1 MAYPTQDMSGF
12 NPGVA
17 PERINDPH
25 YLNLSKPISTPEAD
39 LSTKALLT
47 GIGDVAG
54 SAVKFADYVVRED
67 VKDQI
72 HAKVDEVQKDQ
83 TAAREQQLA
92 QAQGRA
98 YVAQRTDVTGKAIGP
113 PALNIMDDNNQ
124 TSVQEVPSFLRGL
137 PNMAAQIVGARANN
151 KISETAYTGKLA
163 AMQKD
168 FRARYP
174 GYRDWIDKVFEHATG
189 VNPANAYMH
198 NLTQDINTYA
208 AASNSDRNKAL
219 SLAEQNSWHPD
230 MANIARD
237 IMAGKKGLVDV
248 MVAIGPTKM
257 TELNLTLRA
266 AQRKDKEGTAKDD
279 AEYAGKAMD
288 AYGPPV
294 IQSFLS
300 AVETAGPDGSPIK
313 ALDRLKDHVSGR
325 SVMTDDEG
333 QRLGTAVMTTAALAK
348 QRLHTLY
355 HTPGPDGSPSYAQ
368 LYGEAETNA
377 KIDAQATAITRIGE
391 LMVNKQYGPAFNAAN
406 RNAALAQDTLR
417 DIYTDTKYKNLAGFY
432 RLMAATTAAG
442 GPAMVEKTFSYY
454 QASMPNIQDEAKQYI
469 QDFAL
474 KLSGQPEL
482 PNAPA
487 APSGSPKTGV
497 PTTIKAT
504 IQDLQSPQK
513 NIKDPQVYS
522 LIIGEAPRVI
532 TDKDAKDQAKVNA
545 IIGAFHPNNVGVV
558 SLIKAGYTDEQGRRH
573 PGQEEAFQTLTT
585 RAVAEE
591 VHRLNKTN
599 PGVWEMYKNWT
610 TQTFGNEL
618 FKKELLDLASYQTAS
633 NVQISWNTENH
644 RWGVD
649 VGALK
654 NVNLMREV
662 PRGYL
667 PDRPFVSA
675 GKNQLSYTQVSH
687 ISGII
692 NRLNSGLESIKTV
705 AQVDGVTNIN
715 QYLFSTMKA
724 LGYTPNTKTEPNGPE
739 QIMNNLIY
747 GDTPPPK
754 PKTTP

>member
-1 MAYPTQDMSGF
+1 
-12 NPGVA
+12 
-17 PERINDPH
+17 
-25 YLNLSKPISTPEAD
+25 
-39 LSTKALLT
+39 
-47 GIGDVAG
+47 
-54 SAVKFADYVVRED
+54 
-67 VKDQI
+67 
-72 HAKVDEVQKDQ
+72 
-83 TAAREQQLA
+83 
-92 QAQGRA
+92 
-98 YVAQRTDVTGKAIGP
+98 
-113 PALNIMDDNNQ
+113 
-124 TSVQEVPSFLRGL
+124 
-137 PNMAAQIVGARANN
+137 
-151 KISETAYTGKLA
+151 
-163 AMQKD
+163 
-168 FRARYP
+168 
-174 GYRDWIDKVFEHATG
+174 
-189 VNPANAYMH
+189 
-198 NLTQDINTYA
+198 
-208 AASNSDRNKAL
+208 
-219 SLAEQNSWHPD
+219 
-230 MANIARD
+230 
-237 IMAGKKGLVDV
+237 
-248 MVAIGPTKM
+248 
-257 TELNLTLRA
+257 
-266 AQRKDKEGTAKDD
+266 
-279 AEYAGKAMD
+279 
-288 AYGPPV
+288 
-294 IQSFLS
+294 
-300 AVETAGPDGSPIK
+300 
-313 ALDRLKDHVSGR
+313 
-325 SVMTDDEG
+325 
-333 QRLGTAVMTTAALAK
+333 
-348 QRLHTLY
+348 
-355 HTPGPDGSPSYAQ
+355 
-368 LYGEAETNA
+368 
-377 KIDAQATAITRIGE
+377 
-391 LMVNKQYGPAFNAAN
+391 MVNKQYGPAFNAAN

-545 IIGAFHPNNVGVV
+545 IIGAFHPNNAGVV

-573 PGQEEAFQTLTT
+573 PGREEAFQTLTT